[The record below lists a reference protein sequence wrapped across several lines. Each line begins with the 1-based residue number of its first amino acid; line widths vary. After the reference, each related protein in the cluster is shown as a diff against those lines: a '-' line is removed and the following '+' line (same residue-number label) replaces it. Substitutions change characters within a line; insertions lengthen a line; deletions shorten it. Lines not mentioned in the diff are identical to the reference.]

1 MHYHSYKAADLA
13 ADESFVAYFL
23 EKDADAVAFWQKWID
38 EHPEKLGEITI
49 AKRMLTQLYLRLD
62 DHELNVEVAKFD
74 DFLKQSTAAPK
85 LPVRK
90 NIISSFN
97 HFRIAGAA
105 AVVALLSFFT
115 ITIYQQRTRPVT
127 YITKHNTFGRK
138 SIILL
143 SDGSKVTLNSNS
155 TLTFQKN
162 FEGDTRTVQLTGEAF
177 FEVAHHPSKPFIVK
191 TGKLFTKVLG
201 TKFDVNAYP
210 NLHTVKVALLQGSV
224 TVNVDNSNQQLTLVP
239 NQMAVFSPNDSRLM
253 KTTFDRNAVAW
264 QQGTI
269 TFNNSSFD
277 EIAAQFH
284 NAYGITLLNKSGEQ
298 QWNYTGSFQQANYL
312 DIVRSICFAKGL
324 HYQLTQKI
332 ITIIN

>member
-23 EKDADAVAFWQKWID
+23 EKDAAAVAFWQKWID
-38 EHPEKLGEITI
+38 EHPEKLAEITI

-62 DHELNVEVAKFD
+62 DHELSVEVAKFD
-74 DFLKQSTAAPK
+74 DFLQQSIATPE

-90 NIISSFN
+90 NNFN
-97 HFRIAGAA
+97 YFRIAAAA
-105 AVVALLSFFT
+105 AVIALLSFFT

-138 SIILL
+138 SIIIL

-162 FEGDTRTVQLTGEAF
+162 FESDTRTVELSGEAF
-177 FEVAHHPSKPFIVK
+177 FEVAHDASKPFIVK
-191 TGKLFTKVLG
+191 TGKLVTKVLG

-224 TVNVDNSNQQLTLVP
+224 AVNVANSNQQLTLVP
-239 NQMAVFSPNDSRLM
+239 NQMAVFSPNNSRLM
-253 KTTFDRNAVAW
+253 KTTFDQNSIAW

-277 EIAAQFH
+277 EIAAQFY
-284 NAYGITLLNKSGEQ
+284 NAYGITLINQSGEQ

-312 DIVRSICFAKGL
+312 DIVSSICFAKGL
-324 HYQLTQKI
+324 HYQLTQKT
-332 ITIIN
+332 ITIIK